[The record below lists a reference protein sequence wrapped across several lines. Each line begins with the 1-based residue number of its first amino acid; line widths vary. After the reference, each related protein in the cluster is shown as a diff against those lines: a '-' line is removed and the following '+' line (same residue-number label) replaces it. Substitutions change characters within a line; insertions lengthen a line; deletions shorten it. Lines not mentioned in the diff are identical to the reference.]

1 MAGQLHIKWM
11 SESLAASPAGG
22 AFLLAYPLKGMSK
35 RLSLVGDRKITP
47 VADGQGSYRYCVRV
61 PIQRGR
67 QRAAFFRFCAR
78 QSVSTHTFDAV
89 ALRNFLLTTDST
101 DRNHG
106 GDMSIDMSKLA
117 SGAAYGASAGTIA
130 NGLLTRLSPDEW
142 SAVGVLAGILVAL
155 FTLGI
160 NWYYKRKA
168 TLAQIKA
175 LQRWPTAPD
184 LTED

>member
-1 MAGQLHIKWM
+1 MLLVVFIEHLNSRVVVMLRQEDAQSWHQRVCLVLVHPRIDFSSNAFQL
-11 SESLAASPAGG
+11 
-22 AFLLAYPLKGMSK
+22 
-35 RLSLVGDRKITP
+35 
-47 VADGQGSYRYCVRV
+47 
-61 PIQRGR
+61 
-67 QRAAFFRFCAR
+67 
-78 QSVSTHTFDAV
+78 
-89 ALRNFLLTTDST
+89 ALWQVI
-101 DRNHG
+101 

-184 LTED
+184 INED

>member
-1 MAGQLHIKWM
+1 MC
-11 SESLAASPAGG
+11 
-22 AFLLAYPLKGMSK
+22 
-35 RLSLVGDRKITP
+35 LSLMGDKKFPLLPTGKAVTAIASGFLFKE
-47 VADGQGSYRYCVRV
+47 VAKER
-61 PIQRGR
+61 P
-67 QRAAFFRFCAR
+67 FFVFAHAN
-78 QSVSTHTFDAV
+78 QSPNTFDTV

-175 LQRWPTAPD
+175 LQRWPTAPAIN
-184 LTED
+184 ED

>member
-1 MAGQLHIKWM
+1 
-11 SESLAASPAGG
+11 
-22 AFLLAYPLKGMSK
+22 
-35 RLSLVGDRKITP
+35 
-47 VADGQGSYRYCVRV
+47 
-61 PIQRGR
+61 
-67 QRAAFFRFCAR
+67 
-78 QSVSTHTFDAV
+78 
-89 ALRNFLLTTDST
+89 
-101 DRNHG
+101 
-106 GDMSIDMSKLA
+106 MSIDMSKLA

-130 NGLLTRLSPDEW
+130 NGLLTRLTRLSPDEW

-184 LTED
+184 INED

>member
-1 MAGQLHIKWM
+1 MLVTVNFDCHFTAPNPNHRLTQ
-11 SESLAASPAGG
+11 
-22 AFLLAYPLKGMSK
+22 K
-35 RLSLVGDRKITP
+35 RLGGFVLLVVFIEHLN
-47 VADGQGSYRYCVRV
+47 SRV
-61 PIQRGR
+61 VVMLRQEDAQSWHQRVCLVLVHPR
-67 QRAAFFRFCAR
+67 IDFSSNAF
-78 QSVSTHTFDAV
+78 QL
-89 ALRNFLLTTDST
+89 ALWQVI
-101 DRNHG
+101 

-184 LTED
+184 INED

>member
-1 MAGQLHIKWM
+1 
-11 SESLAASPAGG
+11 
-22 AFLLAYPLKGMSK
+22 
-35 RLSLVGDRKITP
+35 
-47 VADGQGSYRYCVRV
+47 
-61 PIQRGR
+61 
-67 QRAAFFRFCAR
+67 
-78 QSVSTHTFDAV
+78 
-89 ALRNFLLTTDST
+89 
-101 DRNHG
+101 
-106 GDMSIDMSKLA
+106 MSIDMSKLA

-175 LQRWPTAPD
+175 LQRWPTSPD
-184 LTED
+184 ITEE